1 MRQIF
6 TILKKETVGFF
17 SGLQG
22 YIIISIY
29 LVFVGGMTFYLH
41 DSLGQ
46 RHVDARPFFFWAAV
60 ALLILVP
67 ALTMRTF
74 AEENRSGAIELL
86 LTLPV
91 ADEIIVIGKY
101 LSVLTLIALSLS
113 LTVTYPLTLHFY
125 GEIDWGAMVGGYLGL
140 FLLGA
145 SFAAI
150 GMAASCSS
158 KNQMF
163 SFLITFVLSALPFVT
178 GYALDR
184 IPVSALP
191 WVQFLSFEYHFGHLA
206 RGMVDSKDLFYYV
219 SIIALFL
226 HLTLLQLEL
235 RRLRS

>member
-67 ALTMRTF
+67 ALTMRIF

-86 LTLPV
+86 MTLPI
-91 ADEIIVIGKY
+91 ADEFIVLGKY
-101 LSVLTLIALSLS
+101 FSILFVVALSLF
-113 LTVTYPLTLHFY
+113 LTLAYPLTLQAY
-125 GEIDWGAMVGGYLGL
+125 GDLDWGALFGGYLGL

-145 SFAAI
+145 VFAAI

-158 KNQMF
+158 KNQML

-178 GYALDR
+178 GYALNK
-184 IPVSALP
+184 IPAVALP

-206 RGMVDSKDLFYYV
+206 RGVLDSRDLLYYG
-219 SIIALFL
+219 SIIALCL
-226 HLTLLQLEL
+226 HLTLVQLEL